1 MRGFAVTLLPL
12 AFVGAASAQGAA
24 PPPAPA
30 SAPEAS
36 LPPVEIRARRDE
48 PVEQRR
54 QSTAAKIVVGREEIE
69 QYGDTS
75 LGEVLRRLPGVT
87 LGGRPGRGGEV
98 RLRGMGSG
106 YTQILV
112 DGERTPPGF
121 SLEQLSPDLVERI
134 EILRAPT
141 AETGTRA
148 IAGTINIVLRE
159 PLRRERDELRSTVT
173 VEDGLPSPH
182 ASWTRERSFGEG
194 HGLSTTL
201 NASRT
206 QQRNDA
212 SARRVFGDPGQPEPV
227 LDLAGEDHATSL
239 RHNVNLA
246 TRLQWRLGPGEQA
259 GLQPFLLASRSSNR
273 GDGTLQA
280 LAGDAPYATRSSE
293 GSSSYRV
300 ARLSG
305 NLTKRV
311 LPQTRL
317 ELRGQ
322 VGGFGYDSR
331 STLRQANADGSPRL
345 AQASDLTLRDR
356 SGSLTGKLLMEL
368 GRGHMLVGGA
378 ELETVHRTE
387 NTVTLVDGVPQEG
400 DFGIDVL
407 ARTQRH
413 AVYLQDEWDPAP
425 DWSAYLGLR
434 AETLAT
440 RSDNGVRPVDNRHTV
455 VSPLAHL
462 VWRYAAPKRD
472 QLRASLTQSWRAPSL
487 ANLLTVPSLD
497 TLYPVPG
504 GNVASSPDRIGN
516 PSLKP
521 EIAHGLDIA
530 WERYLS
536 GGGVVS
542 VNLFHRRIR
551 DVIRNVTTLEPVEWA
566 GEPRWVSSPQ
576 NLGHATAQGIEF
588 DGKFRLDEWQRDWPG
603 VALRLN
609 LSLYRS
615 RVDSVPGPD
624 NRLDQQPPASGNVGA
639 DWRIPGSGWTL
650 GGTLGWTPGYRT
662 QLTEGAAQELGRKRV
677 IDGYA
682 LWQASPS
689 TRWRLS
695 LSNLLPEDSLSTSSV
710 LQDDQLQT
718 VRSAGRNQL
727 AASLQLE
734 VKL

>member
-1 MRGFAVTLLPL
+1 MRGLALGLLVL
-12 AFVGAASAQGAA
+12 GGGALAQGAA
-24 PPPAPA
+24 PPATPA
-30 SAPEAS
+30 SAPEAR
-36 LPPVEIRARRDE
+36 LPAVEIRSRRDD

-54 QSTAAKIVVGREEIE
+54 QSSAAKIVVGREEIE

-98 RLRGMGSG
+98 RLRGMGGG

-121 SLEQLSPDLVERI
+121 SLEQLSRDLVERI

-159 PLRRERDELRSTVT
+159 PLQRRRDELRGTVT

-182 ASWTRERSFGEG
+182 ASWTRERSFGDG

-201 NASRT
+201 NASRSH
-206 QQRNDA
+206 QRNDTA
-212 SARRVFGDPGQPEPV
+212 SRRRFEDPGAAEPA

-239 RHNVNLA
+239 RHNLNLA
-246 TRLQWRLGPGEQA
+246 TRIQWRLGPGEQA
-259 GLQPFLLASRSSNR
+259 GLQPFLLASRSTNR
-273 GDGTLQA
+273 GDGTLAA
-280 LAGDAPYATRSSE
+280 LAGEAPYATRASE

-300 ARLSG
+300 ARLAG
-305 NLTKRV
+305 HLTRRV
-311 LPQTRL
+311 APETRL

-322 VGGFGYDSR
+322 LGGFGYDSR
-331 STLRQANADGSPRL
+331 SALRQADADGSPRL
-345 AQASDLTLRDR
+345 EQASDLTLRDR
-356 SGSLTGKLLMEL
+356 SASLTGKLLVGL
-368 GRGHMLVGGA
+368 GEGHALVGGA
-378 ELETVHRTE
+378 ELETVRRTE
-387 NTVTLVDGVPQEG
+387 NTVTLVDGVVQEG
-400 DFGIDVL
+400 DFGIDVQ

-413 AVYLQDEWDPAP
+413 ALYLQDEWDPAP
-425 DWSAYLGLR
+425 GWSAYLGLR
-434 AETLAT
+434 AETLRT
-440 RSDNGVRPVDNRHTV
+440 RSDNGVSPVDSRHTV
-455 VSPLAHL
+455 VSPLAHV

-487 ANLLTVPSLD
+487 ANLLTVPALD

-504 GNVASSPDRIGN
+504 GNVASSPDRTGN
-516 PSLKP
+516 PALKP
-521 EIAHGLDIA
+521 EIAHGIDVA
-530 WERYLS
+530 WERYLP

-542 VNLFHRRIR
+542 VNVFHRRIR
-551 DVIRNVTTLEPVEWA
+551 DVIRTVTLREEVPWA
-566 GEPRWVSSPQ
+566 DVPRWVARPR
-576 NLGHATAQGIEF
+576 NLGRATAQGLEF
-588 DGKFRLDEWQRDWPG
+588 DGRFRLDEWQRDWPG

-615 RVDSVPGPD
+615 DVDSVPGPD
-624 NRLDQQPPASGNVGA
+624 NRIDQQPPASGNLGA
-639 DWRIPGSGWTL
+639 DWRLPGSGWTL
-650 GGTLGWTPGYRT
+650 GGTLGWTPAYRT
-662 QLTEGAAQELGRKRV
+662 RLTELAAQSLGRRRV
-677 IDGYA
+677 IDAYA

-689 TRWRLS
+689 TRWRLG
-695 LSNLLPEDSLSTSSV
+695 LSNLVPEDSLNTSSV
-710 LQDDQLQT
+710 RQGEQLQT
-718 VRSAGRNQL
+718 LRSAGRNQL